1 MIVPQFHITGVKRTV
16 QRGWKKR
23 GKKNILPVISASM
36 NNRAVRVPR
45 VYRSSKTRINT
56 CRYMCPRGER
66 FSIIARSAEDG
77 GVLARTDKNG
87 DERESVA
94 SASSLIAR
102 FTKATEPV

>member
-1 MIVPQFHITGVKRTV
+1 
-16 QRGWKKR
+16 
-23 GKKNILPVISASM
+23 
-36 NNRAVRVPR
+36 
-45 VYRSSKTRINT
+45 
-56 CRYMCPRGER
+56 MCPRGER